1 MSTIRQLDAMVR
13 QNQDMLEYLR
23 HAHRIG
29 DYGMKVGSLD
39 YAIARI
45 NTIILLLSQHPLLS
59 AQYFSELVDC
69 HDAVREFYLNMQREE
84 TWPRWLRWYQRFRIH
99 RIGIKRFPKIAKL
112 LARVENAARDQ

>member
-1 MSTIRQLDAMVR
+1 MSTIRHLDAMVR

-23 HAHRIG
+23 HAHSIG

-45 NTIILLLSQHPLLS
+45 NTIILRLSQHPLL
-59 AQYFSELVDC
+59 ADQYFSELVDC
-69 HDAVREFYLNMQREE
+69 HDAVREFHANMKREE
-84 TWPRWLRWYQRFRIH
+84 IWPRWLRWYPRFRIH

-112 LARVENAARDQ
+112 LARVENAARGH